1 MITKNSPID
10 SKGAGER
17 NEKLILSLLRKHGK
31 LSQTQLCRLA
41 GIGSSTAS
49 TIVLRLRE
57 KNLISERQGESN
69 KRGPKPVLLELNPNS
84 HYVIAMEINPS
95 YLVIGIYDS
104 LGSNINKIKLL
115 LGADHSVERVVELVS
130 VNLAGLISRSGIEEE
145 KILGL
150 GITLSGSV
158 SPDGVIQLSSPLG
171 WREVHLRQILQKDI
185 KYPIRIYSTKVRILA
200 EIAAEPSLAAKNILY
215 LNVAN
220 GVGSTLYMN
229 GQIMDG
235 ATGRF
240 GEIGHTIVDPRGP
253 LCGCGHYGCLETF
266 ISGPAIARKIRSDI
280 KQGTRSLLRNRIS
293 GDDDSI
299 VPEEVIKYWSEA
311 MRQGDPYSLGIR
323 EQLGKYLGQAA
334 VQAINAYDPE
344 TVVLAGY
351 VCQQCPEYLAEAI
364 RERMRTEMYDWPL
377 RKVEII
383 AARCG
388 EDVLINGV
396 TAAVLQ
402 RHYE

>member
-1 MITKNSPID
+1 MKNSPID

-17 NEKLILSLLRKHGK
+17 NEKLILSLLRKHGR

-57 KNLISERQGESN
+57 KKLISERQGESN

-130 VNLAGLISRSGIEEE
+130 VNLAGLINRSGIEEE

-158 SPDGVIQLSSPLG
+158 SPNGVIQLSSPLG

-240 GEIGHTIVDPRGP
+240 GEIGHTIVDPQGP

-311 MRQGDPYSLGIR
+311 MQQDDPYSLGIR

-351 VCQQCPEYLAEAI
+351 VCQQCPEYLAKAI
-364 RERMRTEMYDWPL
+364 RERMRTEVYDWPL

>member
-1 MITKNSPID
+1 MKNSPID
-10 SKGAGER
+10 SKCAGER
-17 NEKLILSLLRKHGK
+17 NEKLILSLLRKHGR

-57 KNLISERQGESN
+57 KNLISERQGESD

-84 HYVIAMEINPS
+84 RCVIAMEINPS

-104 LGSNINKIKLL
+104 LGSNIDKIKLL
-115 LGADHSVERVVELVS
+115 LGTDHSVEHVVELVS
-130 VNLAGLISRSGIEEE
+130 VNLTGLIKRSGIEEE

-150 GITLSGSV
+150 GITLSGSI
-158 SPDGVIQLSSPLG
+158 SPEGVIELSSPLG
-171 WREVHLRQILQKDI
+171 WKEVHLKQILQEHI

-200 EIAAEPSLAAKNILY
+200 EIAIEPSLAAKNILY

-220 GVGSTLYMN
+220 GVGSTLYMD
-229 GQIMDG
+229 GQIMNG
-235 ATGRF
+235 TTGRF
-240 GEIGHTIVDPRGP
+240 GEIGHTIVDPNGP
-253 LCGCGHYGCLETF
+253 LCGCGHHGCLEAF
-266 ISGPAIARKIRSDI
+266 VSGPAIARKILCDMKEGAKSVLE
-280 KQGTRSLLRNRIS
+280 GWLA
-293 GDDDSI
+293 GDDGHV
-299 VPEEVIKYWSEA
+299 VPEEVIEFWGKA
-311 MRQGDPYSLGIR
+311 MRQADSYSLKIR
-323 EQLGKYLGQAA
+323 EQLGKYLSQAA
-334 VQAINAYDPE
+334 AQAINAYDPD

-351 VCQQCPEYLAEAI
+351 VCQQCPGYFAQAI
-364 RERMRTEMYDWPL
+364 RERIRTEVYDWSL

-388 EDVLINGV
+388 EEALINGV

-402 RHYE
+402 KHYE

>member
-1 MITKNSPID
+1 MIVKNSPID

-17 NEKLILSLLRKHGK
+17 NEKLILSLLRKHGR

-41 GIGSSTAS
+41 GMGSSTAS

-57 KNLISERQGESN
+57 KNLISENQGESN
-69 KRGPKPVLLELNPNS
+69 KRGPKPVLLELNPSS
-84 HYVIAMEINPS
+84 HYVIAVEINPS
-95 YLVIGIYDS
+95 YLIVGIYDFI
-104 LGSNINKIKLL
+104 GQRNDQIKLL
-115 LGADHSVERVVELVS
+115 LGADHSIERVVELLS
-130 VNLAGLISRSGIEEE
+130 VNLAGLIDRSKVDSG
-145 KILGL
+145 KILGV
-150 GITLSGSV
+150 GVTLSGSI

-171 WREVHLRQILQKDI
+171 WKEVHLKQILQEHI

-200 EIAAEPSLAAKNILY
+200 EIAAEPSLSAKNILY

-220 GVGSTLYMN
+220 GVGSTLYMD
-229 GQIMDG
+229 GQIMEG

-240 GEIGHTIVDPRGP
+240 GEIGHTIVNPDGP

-266 ISGPAIARKIRSDI
+266 ISGPALARRIRSDI
-280 KQGTRSLLRNRIS
+280 KQGKNNHLRNWIS
-293 GDDDSI
+293 GEDDSI
-299 VPEEVIKYWSEA
+299 IPEEIIRCWGEA
-311 MRQGDPYSLGIR
+311 IQQGDSYSLGLR
-323 EQLGKYLGQAA
+323 DQLGEYLSQAA
-334 VQAINAYDPE
+334 VRAINAYDPE

-351 VCQQCPEYLAEAI
+351 VCRQCPEYLAKVI
-364 RERMRTEMYDWPL
+364 REHIETEVYDSSL

-388 EDVLINGV
+388 EEALINGV

-402 RHYE
+402 GHYE

>member
-1 MITKNSPID
+1 MVKKNSPID
-10 SKGAGER
+10 SKSAGER
-17 NEKLILSLLRKHGK
+17 NEKLILSLLRKQGS
-31 LSQTQLCRLA
+31 LSQSQLCRLA
-41 GIGSSTAS
+41 GMGSSTAS

-57 KNLISERQGESN
+57 KNLISEKQGESS

-104 LGSNINKIKLL
+104 LGSNIDKIKLL
-115 LGADHSVERVVELVS
+115 LGTDHSVERVVELVS
-130 VNLAGLISRSGIEEE
+130 VNLAGLIERSKVEAE
-145 KILGL
+145 KILGI
-150 GITLSGSV
+150 GITLSGSI

-171 WREVHLRQILQKDI
+171 WKEVHLRQILQGHI
-185 KYPIRIYSTKVRILA
+185 KYPIRIYSTKVRILS

-220 GVGSTLYMN
+220 GVGSTLYMD

-240 GEIGHTIVDPRGP
+240 GEIGHTIVNPNGP

-266 ISGPAIARKIRSDI
+266 ISGPAVARKIRSDI
-280 KQGTRSLLRNRIS
+280 KKGTRSLLQDWIS
-293 GDDDSI
+293 GADDSI
-299 VPEEVIKYWSEA
+299 VPEEVIRYWGEA
-311 MRQGDPYSLGIR
+311 MRQGDSYSLGVR
-323 EQLGKYLGQAA
+323 EQLGEYLSQAA
-334 VQAINAYDPE
+334 VRAINAYDPE

-351 VCQQCPEYLAEAI
+351 VCQQCPEYLAKII
-364 RERMRTEMYDWPL
+364 RKRMETGVYDWSL

-388 EDVLINGV
+388 EEALINGV